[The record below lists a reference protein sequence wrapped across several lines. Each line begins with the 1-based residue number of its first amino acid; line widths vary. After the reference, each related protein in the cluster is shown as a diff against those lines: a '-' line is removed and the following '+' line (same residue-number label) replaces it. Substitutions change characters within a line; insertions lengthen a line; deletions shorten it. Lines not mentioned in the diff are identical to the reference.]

1 MFNFNAFKSEYKK
14 LFKKNSVFFKNQKGG
29 TTGVALFTVIIIF
42 SLAGLVCYLLIKELV
57 PKEFFY
63 MSIVALLGWL
73 FAFLTGLF
81 HTNQNRKDNLIIQNN
96 EIKKRLEIE
105 TFKEINKVIVENEEV
120 LTDISTY
127 YSFTWKLKI
136 KNSIKN
142 RNLNDGEIV
151 LETHTLTNIH
161 LVARE
166 QNTRLI
172 ELWKNFIISIE
183 AYEIILIRFNKL
195 REVLNKEF
203 REMLFMTNNFENY
216 ILSLARKKL
225 LKEDLTT
232 LDEKMREIDN
242 KIVDIDCYLRDYRIE
257 LMNSMLGDIF
267 HSKVPKRKAKEPNK
281 TLTQIAKDI
290 YKNS

>member
-1 MFNFNAFKSEYKK
+1 MLTIIGILSLAVFTYFLFVKK
-14 LFKKNSVFFKNQKGG
+14 LIPG
-29 TTGVALFTVIIIF
+29 
-42 SLAGLVCYLLIKELV
+42 
-57 PKEFFY
+57 EFFFG
-63 MSIVALLGWL
+63 SIVVYLGWL

-81 HTNQNRKDNLIIQNN
+81 HTRQNREDNLIIQNN

-127 YSFTWKLKI
+127 YTFTWKLKI

-142 RNLNDGEIV
+142 KKPNDSEIV
-151 LETHTLTNIH
+151 LETHTLTHIH
-161 LVARE
+161 LEARE

-183 AYEIILIRFNKL
+183 AYEIVLIRFNKL

-203 REMLFMTNNFENY
+203 RKMLFITNDFENY
-216 ILSLARKKL
+216 ILNLARKKL
-225 LKEDLTT
+225 LKEDLIA

-242 KIVDIDCYLRDYRIE
+242 KIMDIGCYLRDYRIE

-290 YKNS
+290 YKDS